1 MQIYGKIMQIVAR
14 LDARDHGKLL
24 KYVTFAV
31 LFSAHTHYRMKN
43 NYLFQTRTIWCC
55 MSCILKCCL
64 GLWLSHSCGTCT
76 AFWNIL
82 TRKRKV
88 IYNSI
93 TNKSGILKALFLQ
106 FLSPSHSGSIIW
118 HRSIVSS
125 IETFLRV
132 HATILSCN
140 NKIFDVILHT
150 VL

>member
-1 MQIYGKIMQIVAR
+1 MKEKSNKNTPTSMQIYGKIMQIVAR

-31 LFSAHTHYRMKN
+31 LFSAHTNYRMKN

-55 MSCILKCCL
+55 MSCILKCFL

-106 FLSPSHSGSIIW
+106 FLSIHLTPVRSFASIDRFIHW
-118 HRSIVSS
+118 D
-125 IETFLRV
+125 FLARARHYLV
-132 HATILSCN
+132 
-140 NKIFDVILHT
+140 V
-150 VL
+150 